1 VAPATAKG
9 QLRYDRGMLST
20 YRAILRGDRLE
31 WRGEEPEG
39 VPRQKGIEVFVT
51 ILSEAALSRPERRRG
66 AAMAAALQR
75 LADAGG
81 LPEMRDALQWERDTR
96 ADRSLP
102 GRKP

>member
-1 VAPATAKG
+1 
-9 QLRYDRGMLST
+9 LRYDKGMLST

-31 WRGEEPEG
+31 WRGEEPESL
-39 VPRQKGIEVFVT
+39 PRQRGIEVIVT
-51 ILSEAALSRPERRRG
+51 ILSEETSSRRKNGRG

-81 LPEMRDALQWERDTR
+81 LPEMRDPLQWERDTR
-96 ADRSLP
+96 ADRPLP